1 MFRGTLDDF
10 TLPEILRM
18 LAFSK
23 KTGTLKVSRRAGNGR
38 VTFRDGKVVYAETEL
53 SSSRLG
59 QKLVAAGKL
68 APTKL
73 RQCLDTQAT
82 TGDRLG
88 RILLADDAVTRDDL
102 EEAIRAQIED
112 SAYELMCWEAGEF
125 TWEPGAQEG
134 DETEVALDVDDLM
147 LDVTG
152 RLQEQD
158 QMKRRLEAPGA
169 VPQLVQHPAQGPGDI
184 NISPQ
189 QWRVLVLVDGKRT
202 VDELAEAAG
211 LPASEAAVTLHDLV
225 VAGLIEVAAAAEPEP
240 AEAAAEPVPET
251 PAPVAVAPD
260 PVIAPEPAVAATPAP
275 ATAAHPAFAAA
286 PAAPAAPA
294 PAENG
299 SGPDEE
305 APPDEWFEDPE
316 VVGAG
321 SGLPVAFPPP
331 QPAVEDLPRVDRAAA
346 VRELSGLF
354 DEPKAAPKP
363 PPPAP
368 DTKKTSSTEAA
379 ANAKSLIGRFGR
391 RPS

>member
-18 LAFSK
+18 LAFSQ

-38 VTFRDGKVVYAETEL
+38 VTFRKGKVVYAETEL

-59 QKLVAAGKL
+59 QKLVSAGKL
-68 APTKL
+68 SPTQL
-73 RQCLDTQAT
+73 RQNLDAQAT

-88 RILLADDAVTRDDL
+88 RILLANDAVTRDDL
-102 EEAIRAQIED
+102 QDAIRAQIED

-134 DETEVALDVDDLM
+134 DDTEVALDVDDLM

-158 QMKRRLEAPGA
+158 QMKRQLEAPGA
-169 VPQLVQHPAQGPGDI
+169 VPALVAHPAQGPGDI

-189 QWRVLVLVDGKRT
+189 QWRVLVLVDGRRT
-202 VDELAEAAG
+202 VDELAAAAG
-211 LPASEAAVTLHDLV
+211 FPVAETVATLHELV
-225 VAGLIEVAAAAEPEP
+225 VAGLIEVGAAAPPAPEP
-240 AEAAAEPVPET
+240 QPAEEVPSSG
-251 PAPVAVAPD
+251 PSP
-260 PVIAPEPAVAATPAP
+260 IAPEPAVAPVPAP
-275 ATAAHPAFAAA
+275 SGPARAAFATG
-286 PAAPAAPA
+286 PAAAT
-294 PAENG
+294 ENG
-299 SGPDEE
+299 SASLEDN
-305 APPDEWFEDPE
+305 PPEEWFEDPE
-316 VVGAG
+316 VASDP

-331 QPAVEDLPRVDRAAA
+331 EPKVEDLPRVDRAAA

-354 DEPKAAPKP
+354 DEPKVAPKP

-368 DTKKTSSTEAA
+368 DAKKRGNTEAA